1 MHHRMQYSVH
11 LLTDWTLLS
20 GSSQEKKCI
29 TAAGA
34 PWKSLC
40 EEPMKPL
47 ALKCHPI
54 QGHRY
59 QAYTCTI
66 CIYTIHQNIVCC
78 FLTPLS
84 AWHILQKQHS
94 DGFALKS
101 HWILKLF
108 RVSRSEEHCNSLCP
122 VSAADIHSISFAP
135 RPQLGRP
142 RPGVKWSWPHAS
154 SPFGKNLVWQTTT
167 RLCQSYHPSAVLQL
181 DLCIHFMSTSLMF
194 NLLL

>member
-1 MHHRMQYSVH
+1 MQPHRGLHSGGDNMAIRPDCAGTFFIFTSGPNSQALFKNTTADPVMHHRMQYSVH

-84 AWHILQKQHS
+84 AWHIPQKQHS

-101 HWILKLF
+101 
-108 RVSRSEEHCNSLCP
+108 
-122 VSAADIHSISFAP
+122 
-135 RPQLGRP
+135 
-142 RPGVKWSWPHAS
+142 
-154 SPFGKNLVWQTTT
+154 
-167 RLCQSYHPSAVLQL
+167 Y
-181 DLCIHFMSTSLMF
+181 
-194 NLLL
+194 